1 MEKTTIQLA
10 AVEVVPESLLYPG
23 WQLPPR
29 VLCPRKELLQ
39 MLLHHTVQQ
48 VIADTTVFDGCCCH
62 GMASRQLPCHD
73 KRYR

>member
-10 AVEVVPESLLYPG
+10 AVEVVPESLLYPR
-23 WQLPPR
+23 WQLPPP

-39 MLLHHTVQQ
+39 MLFHHTVKK
-48 VIADTTVFDGCCCH
+48 VIANTTVFDGGCH
-62 GMASRQLPCHD
+62 GTASKQHPCHD